1 MNVHTA
7 KKPTISS
14 SFYDSYTNKPVKWY
28 EIVDAYRQYTE
39 TYLPIRLD
47 NYPQTLLK
55 NLKGFFSSTE
65 KTEVI
70 DDINPVN
77 EIQQTR
83 PDGNIIKVTEYDL
96 KGEKFDSRISDA
108 VRTHSSKKLRSSS
121 KRARSRHQTM
131 SPPRRSYSHTRQNSV
146 SPTFSDCPECL
157 AAARA
162 NSYICNCSE
171 CRNKRSVYP
180 NQKPFCDCYE
190 CRQNRKVSQ

>member
-83 PDGNIIKVTEYDL
+83 K
-96 KGEKFDSRISDA
+96 
-108 VRTHSSKKLRSSS
+108 
-121 KRARSRHQTM
+121 
-131 SPPRRSYSHTRQNSV
+131 
-146 SPTFSDCPECL
+146 
-157 AAARA
+157 
-162 NSYICNCSE
+162 
-171 CRNKRSVYP
+171 
-180 NQKPFCDCYE
+180 
-190 CRQNRKVSQ
+190 